1 MSKIGNAFKDG
12 KAFIGFLTAGDPS
25 LDKTYEY
32 IMTMEKAGA
41 DLIEI
46 GIPFSDP
53 IAEGVV
59 IQEADLRAL
68 EAGTRIDDVFE
79 LVKKVRKETQIPLVF
94 LTYLNPLFHYGPDR
108 FFARCE
114 ETGMDGIIIP
124 DMPYEERG
132 ECAAAAK
139 AHGIDIISMIAPTSK
154 DRIEKIA
161 KVGEG
166 FLYIVSSLGVTG
178 TRTEIK
184 TDLKEIIDVVKH
196 VTNVPAAVGFGINTT
211 EQAEKIG
218 AIADGVIVGSAI
230 VKIIAKYGDD
240 AASHIYDYVKAMK
253 EATMRGI
260 Q

>member
-79 LVKKVRKETQIPLVF
+79 LVKKSAERNTDS
-94 LTYLNPLFHYGPDR
+94 TR
-108 FFARCE
+108 
-114 ETGMDGIIIP
+114 IP
-124 DMPYEERG
+124 DVSESRFPLRAG
-132 ECAAAAK
+132 
-139 AHGIDIISMIAPTSK
+139 P
-154 DRIEKIA
+154 
-161 KVGEG
+161 
-166 FLYIVSSLGVTG
+166 FLRPL
-178 TRTEIK
+178 
-184 TDLKEIIDVVKH
+184 
-196 VTNVPAAVGFGINTT
+196 
-211 EQAEKIG
+211 
-218 AIADGVIVGSAI
+218 
-230 VKIIAKYGDD
+230 
-240 AASHIYDYVKAMK
+240 
-253 EATMRGI
+253 
-260 Q
+260 

>member
-53 IAEGVV
+53 IAEGIV
-59 IQEADLRAL
+59 IQEADLRSL
-68 EAGTRIDDVFE
+68 KAGTRIDDVFE
-79 LVKKVRKETQIPLVF
+79 LVKKVRRETQIPLVF
-94 LTYLNPLFHYGPDR
+94 LTYLNPVFYYGPDR

-124 DMPYEERG
+124 DMPYEERD
-132 ECAAAAK
+132 ECAVAAK
-139 AHGIDIISMIAPTSK
+139 AHGIDIVSMIAPTSK

-161 KVGEG
+161 KAGEG

-196 VTNVPAAVGFGINTT
+196 VTDVPAAVGFGINTT

-218 AIADGVIVGSAI
+218 AVADGVIVGSAI
-230 VKIIAKYGDD
+230 VKIIAKYGDG
-240 AASHIYDYVKAMK
+240 AAPYIYDYVKSMK
-253 EATMRGI
+253 EATMRSV